1 MLLLGV
7 HSGWSDAGAALFDDY
22 RLLAAVP
29 LARISGV
36 AHDGGRL
43 PIEAIADCLD
53 IADVRPGDVAGL
65 ALSRGVFPGRHY
77 RALSLPRRVSRGLRH
92 LLGRDTPISLAQE
105 SRRKNSPAESLL
117 DLPMLAGDLGL
128 NRHIPT
134 RIYSHHAAHALLPL
148 VNAGWRDGLIFTADN
163 GGDGL
168 CYTAQVLKFGR
179 LASFYSDSVNTMR
192 GEASLGQLIDLAV
205 AGLDLPDAAA
215 LYALAQQGEPVF
227 AQALH
232 AHFRVDADGHILSD
246 FRLDGGAE
254 RWLRGLAEGHP
265 PALIAASLTRMIA
278 DILGLA
284 LTRLLQRHELSSLAL
299 GGSVFADPWL
309 LQALQARLPDVSIT
323 VQAASDDTLLPLGGA
338 LDYLLQRDGIDGFL
352 QQRQSL
358 RDAAWGRDYS
368 NDIDP
373 VLANAGCRLVSRDP
387 LQAAAALLHTGKTV
401 AVYGGRA
408 GGADGGAARVILFS
422 GAIAG
427 ASANVNLRLD
437 RPGFLAP
444 KLYAPRDALRD
455 LVPGSEHRDPAIA
468 QALAER
474 WRPQLPA
481 ALASG
486 ALLQIAPVDEES
498 QPLLHDLL
506 TTYKALSWLPALLGV
521 PMQIGHDP
529 VLDAP
534 GEAMRLLQD
543 DRVDYLVTEHA
554 VWEKA

>member
-29 LARISGV
+29 LSRISGMS
-36 AHDGGRL
+36 HDGGRL
-43 PIEAIADCLD
+43 PVEAIADCLE
-53 IADVRPGDVAGL
+53 IANVRPGDVAGL

-77 RALSLPRRVSRGLRH
+77 RTLSLPRRVSRGLRH

-105 SRRKNSPAESLL
+105 SQRKKASAESLL

-128 NRHIPT
+128 NRHIQT
-134 RIYSHHAAHALLPL
+134 RLYTHHAAHALLAL
-148 VNAGWRDGLIFTADN
+148 NEAGFTDGLIFTADN
-163 GGDGL
+163 GADGVA
-168 CYTAQVLKFGR
+168 YSAQVLKFGR
-179 LASFYSDSVNTMR
+179 LASFYSDGVDAAR
-192 GEASLGQLIDLAV
+192 GQAALGQLVDLAV
-205 AGLDLPDAAA
+205 AGLDLPDATA
-215 LYALAQQGEPVF
+215 LFALAQQGEPVF

-232 AHFRVDADGHILSD
+232 AHVRVDADGHILSD
-246 FRLDGGAE
+246 FAADGGAE
-254 RWLRGLAEGHP
+254 RWLRALAEGHP
-265 PALIAASLTRMIA
+265 PALIAASLARLIA

-284 LTRLLQRHELSSLAL
+284 ITRLLQRHELSSLAL
-299 GGSVFADPWL
+299 GGSLFADPWL
-309 LQALQARLPDVSIT
+309 LQALQQRLPDVTIC
-323 VQAASDDTLLPLGGA
+323 VQAATDDTLLPLGGA
-338 LDYLLQRDGIDGFL
+338 LDYLLQRDGIGGFL
-352 QQRQSL
+352 RGRRPL
-358 RDAAWGRDYS
+358 READWGRDYAP
-368 NDIDP
+368 DIDP

-387 LQAAAALLHTGKTV
+387 LQAAAALLHAGKTV
-401 AVYGGRA
+401 AAYGRRA
-408 GGADGGAARVILFS
+408 GGVDGGAARVILFS
-422 GAIAG
+422 GALAG
-427 ASANVNLRLD
+427 AAANVNLRLD

-444 KLYAPRDALRD
+444 KLYAPRDALAD
-455 LVPGSEHRDPAIA
+455 LVPGSDSRDPAMA

-486 ALLQIAPVDEES
+486 TLLQVAAVDEQA

-521 PMQIGHDP
+521 PMQVGQEP

-534 GEAMRLLQD
+534 GEVIRLLQD

>member
-29 LARISGV
+29 LSRISGM

-43 PIEAIADCLD
+43 PVEAIADCLE
-53 IADVRPGDVAGL
+53 IANVRPGDVAGL

-77 RALSLPRRVSRGLRH
+77 RALSLPRRVSRSLRH

-105 SRRKNSPAESLL
+105 AQRKKTSAESLL

-134 RIYSHHAAHALLPL
+134 RLYTHHAAHALLAL
-148 VNAGWRDGLIFTADN
+148 NETTFTDGLIFTADN
-163 GGDGL
+163 GADGTA
-168 CYTAQVLKFGR
+168 YSAQVLKFGR
-179 LASFYSDSVNTMR
+179 LASFYSDGVAAAQ
-192 GEASLGQLIDLAV
+192 GQAALGQLVDLAV
-205 AGLDLPDAAA
+205 AGLDLPDPSA
-215 LYALAQQGEPVF
+215 LFALAQQGEPVF

-232 AHFRVDADGHILSD
+232 AHVRVDADGHILSD
-246 FRLDGGAE
+246 FAADGGAE
-254 RWLRGLAEGHP
+254 RWLRALAEGHP
-265 PALIAASLTRMIA
+265 PALIAASLTRLIA

-284 LTRLLQRHELSSLAL
+284 LTRLLQRHELSALAL
-299 GGSVFADPWL
+299 GGSLFADPWL
-309 LQALQARLPDVSIT
+309 LQALQQRLPDVTIR
-323 VQAASDDTLLPLGGA
+323 VMAASDDTLLPLGGA
-338 LDYLLQRDGIDGFL
+338 LDYLLQRDGVDGFL
-352 QQRQSL
+352 RGRRPL
-358 RDAAWGRDYS
+358 RAADWGRDYAA
-368 NDIDP
+368 DIDP

-387 LQAAAALLHTGKTV
+387 LQAAAALLHAGKTV
-401 AVYGGRA
+401 AAYGRRA
-408 GGADGGAARVILFS
+408 GGSDGGAARVILFS
-422 GAIAG
+422 GALAG
-427 ASANVNLRLD
+427 AAANVNLRLD

-444 KLYAPRDALRD
+444 KLYAPREALAD
-455 LVPGSEHRDPAIA
+455 LVPGSDSQDPAMA
-468 QALAER
+468 QMLAER

-486 ALLQIAPVDEES
+486 TLLQVAAVDEQA

-521 PMQIGHDP
+521 PMQVGQEP

-534 GEAMRLLQD
+534 GEVIRLLQD

-554 VWEKA
+554 VWEKG

>member
-29 LARISGV
+29 LSRISGV

-43 PIEAIADCLD
+43 PIEAIADCLE
-53 IADVRPGDVAGL
+53 IANVRPGDVAGL

-77 RALSLPRRVSRGLRH
+77 RTLSLSRRVNRGLRH

-105 SRRKNSPAESLL
+105 ALRKNSPAESLL
-117 DLPMLAGDLGL
+117 DLPMLAEDLGL

-134 RIYSHHAAHALLPL
+134 RIYTHHAAHALLPL
-148 VNAGWRDGLIFTADN
+148 SNAGWRDGLIFTADN
-163 GGDGL
+163 GTDGVA
-168 CYTAQVLKFGR
+168 YSAQVLKFGR
-179 LASFYSDSVNTMR
+179 LASFYNDSVNTMR

-205 AGLDLPDAAA
+205 AGLDLPDAAS

-232 AHFRVDADGHILSD
+232 AHVRVDADGHILSD

-265 PALIAASLTRMIA
+265 PALIAASLTRLIA

-299 GGSVFADPWL
+299 GGSLFADPWL

-323 VQAASDDTLLPLGGA
+323 VQAAGDDTLLPLGGA
-338 LDYLLQRDGIDGFL
+338 LDYLLQRDGIEGFL
-352 QQRQSL
+352 QKRQSL
-358 RDAAWGRDYS
+358 RDAPWGRDYAA
-368 NDIDP
+368 DIDP

-387 LQAAAALLHTGKTV
+387 LQAAAALLHTGKTI
-401 AVYGGRA
+401 AVYGRRA
-408 GGADGGAARVILFS
+408 GGTDGGAARVILFS

-427 ASANVNLRLD
+427 AAANVNLRLD

-444 KLYAPRDALRD
+444 KFYAPRDALLD
-455 LVPGSEHRDPAIA
+455 LVPGSESHDPAMA
-468 QALAER
+468 QPLAER

-486 ALLQIAPVDEES
+486 NLLQIVPVDEDA

-521 PMQIGHDP
+521 PMQIGQEP
-529 VLDAP
+529 ALDAP